1 MKTILPK
8 KSHSASVSN
17 SASSSSSDQPA
28 PAPKFTPRGAKKN
41 RILVA
46 VDEQKQTIDFA
57 GMSSESAKQLNE
69 LLHRPEVQAQFNIGP
84 MRERMDPEHAKRFVQ
99 AFGVGLQTIGKYA
112 FKMPDQVAAC
122 LLYTEPELNEL
133 GEPAA
138 KVIDEYASKW
148 FKENQ
153 ALAALLFSL
162 GMITQ
167 KHFVAAATMMR
178 ELRQQSVNAAAA
190 TPSTVRV
197 ISVNKPNGEARA
209 EKNETPD
216 LGNLSGTGV
225 KH

>member
-17 SASSSSSDQPA
+17 PASDQPA
-28 PAPKFTPRGAKKN
+28 PAPKFTPRGTKKN

-84 MRERMDPEHAKRFVQ
+84 MRDRMDPEHAKRFVQ

-122 LLYTEPELNEL
+122 LLYTDPELNEL
-133 GEPAA
+133 GEPTA

-167 KHFVAAATMMR
+167 KHFVAAATLMR
-178 ELRQQSVNAAAA
+178 ELRQQAVSAAAA
-190 TPSTVRV
+190 APSTVRV

>member
-1 MKTILPK
+1 
-8 KSHSASVSN
+8 
-17 SASSSSSDQPA
+17 
-28 PAPKFTPRGAKKN
+28 
-41 RILVA
+41 
-46 VDEQKQTIDFA
+46 
-57 GMSSESAKQLNE
+57 
-69 LLHRPEVQAQFNIGP
+69 
-84 MRERMDPEHAKRFVQ
+84 
-99 AFGVGLQTIGKYA
+99 
-112 FKMPDQVAAC
+112 
-122 LLYTEPELNEL
+122 LLYSEPELNEL
-133 GEPAA
+133 GEPTAA
-138 KVIDEYASKW
+138 VIDEYASKW